1 MASEY
6 DVIVIGAGPTGEN
19 VADRAVRGGL
29 TAAIV
34 EAELVGGECSYWA
47 CMPSKALLRPADV
60 VAEAAAVRG
69 VAGARLN
76 PAEVLARRDSF
87 AHGWKDDDQV
97 AWLTGAKVDL
107 FRGHG
112 RIAGERLVTV
122 GDTSLR
128 ARQAVVIATGTRA
141 VVLDSL
147 AGVNP
152 WTSREATSAHAVPGR
167 LAIVGG
173 GVVGCEMA
181 AAWSALCSEVTL
193 ISHGRLLDRL
203 PEFVGDFVAAGLR
216 DAGVDVRIGVDAI
229 GATRAGGTRG
239 AGGAGVGSAGAGDVG
254 GSDAGGSDA
263 GGLEAGGAGA
273 GGAGAGGAAGA
284 GGGAVTLVLSD
295 GSSVEVDEVLSA
307 VGRSPH
313 TGDIGLETVGLT
325 PGSWLEVDDT
335 MRVTAVDGGWLYAAG
350 DVNHL
355 ALLTHM
361 GKYQARVCGD
371 AIAARARDREP
382 TVRDVSSKTCVPQ
395 VIFTIPE
402 VAAVGLTAE
411 QAEAAGRRVRTVEYE
426 IGNVAGAKLFADEYQ
441 GHAQMVVDEDRRTI
455 VGMTLAGHGVGETI
469 HAATIAVAGE
479 VPLDRLWHAVPSYPT
494 ISEIWLRLLETYG
507 L

>member
-1 MASEY
+1 MADETY

-19 VADRAVRGGL
+19 VADRAIRGGL

-60 VAEAAAVRG
+60 VAEAGAVRG

-87 AHGWKDDDQV
+87 AHGWKDDSQV
-97 AWLTGAKVDL
+97 EWLTGAKIDL

-122 GDTSLR
+122 GGLALH

-147 AGVNP
+147 AGVKP

-167 LAIVGG
+167 LVIVGG

-181 AAWSALCSEVTL
+181 AAWSALCAEVTL
-193 ISHGRLLDRL
+193 ISRGPLLERL
-203 PEFVGDFVAAGLR
+203 PDFAGEFVAAGLR
-216 DAGVDVRIGVDAI
+216 EAGVDVRIGVDVT
-229 GATRAGGTRG
+229 GATRAGG
-239 AGGAGVGSAGAGDVG
+239 AGGAGGGG
-254 GSDAGGSDA
+254 GS
-263 GGLEAGGAGA
+263 
-273 GGAGAGGAAGA
+273 
-284 GGGAVTLVLSD
+284 VTLALSD
-295 GSSVEVDEVLSA
+295 GGSIEADEVLSA
-307 VGRSPH
+307 VGRSAH
-313 TGDIGLETVGLT
+313 TGDIGLETVGLA
-325 PGSWLEVDDT
+325 PGSWLDVDDT
-335 MRVTAVDGGWLYAAG
+335 MRVGGVDGGWLYAAG

-361 GKYQARVCGD
+361 GKYQARICGD
-371 AIAARARDREP
+371 AIAARAGGREP
-382 TVRDVSSKTCVPQ
+382 TVRDRSSKTCVPQ

-402 VAAVGLTAE
+402 VATVGLTAQE
-411 QAEAAGRRVRTVEYE
+411 AEAAGRRVRVVEYE
-426 IGNVAGAKLFADEYQ
+426 IGQVAGAKLFADEYR

>member
-1 MASEY
+1 MADETY

-19 VADRAVRGGL
+19 VADRAIRGGL

-60 VAEAAAVRG
+60 VAEAGAVRG

-87 AHGWKDDDQV
+87 AHGWKDDSQV
-97 AWLTGAKVDL
+97 EWLTGAKIDL

-122 GDTSLR
+122 GEVSLH

-147 AGVNP
+147 AVVHP

-167 LAIVGG
+167 LVIVGG

-193 ISHGRLLDRL
+193 ISRGPLLDRL
-203 PEFVGDFVAAGLR
+203 PDFAGEFVAEGLR
-216 DAGVDVRIGVDAI
+216 EAGVDVRIGVDVT

-239 AGGAGVGSAGAGDVG
+239 TIDSGD
-254 GSDAGGSDA
+254 
-263 GGLEAGGAGA
+263 AGA
-273 GGAGAGGAAGA
+273 GGASAGD
-284 GGGAVTLVLSD
+284 GGGTVTLTLSD
-295 GSSVEVDEVLSA
+295 GSSIEADEVLSA
-307 VGRSPH
+307 VGRSAH
-313 TGDIGLETVGLT
+313 TGDIGLETVGLA
-325 PGSWLEVDDT
+325 PGSWLDVDDT
-335 MRVTAVDGGWLYAAG
+335 MRVTGVDGGWLYAAG

-371 AIAARARDREP
+371 AIAARAADREP
-382 TVRDVSSKTCVPQ
+382 TVRDPSSKTCVPQ

-402 VAAVGLTAE
+402 VAAVGLTARE
-411 QAEAAGRRVRTVEYE
+411 AEAAGRRVRVVEYE
-426 IGNVAGAKLFADEYQ
+426 IGNVAGAKLFADEYR

-479 VPLDRLWHAVPSYPT
+479 VPLERLWHAVPSYPT

-507 L
+507 LVKKFYLWDVTLSGVMAFR

>member
-1 MASEY
+1 MADETY

-19 VADRAVRGGL
+19 VADRAIRGGL

-60 VAEAAAVRG
+60 VAEAGAVRG

-87 AHGWKDDDQV
+87 AHGWKDDSQV
-97 AWLTGAKVDL
+97 EWLTGAKIDL

-122 GDTSLR
+122 GDLSLH

-147 AGVNP
+147 ADVKP

-167 LAIVGG
+167 LVIVGG

-193 ISHGRLLDRL
+193 ISRGPLLERL
-203 PEFVGDFVAAGLR
+203 PDFAGEFVAAGLR
-216 DAGVDVRIGVDAI
+216 EAGVDVRIGVDVT
-229 GATRAGGTRG
+229 GATRAGGSGDVGDG
-239 AGGAGVGSAGAGDVG
+239 AGEASAGA
-254 GSDAGGSDA
+254 SDA
-263 GGLEAGGAGA
+263 GAGA
-273 GGAGAGGAAGA
+273 GR
-284 GGGAVTLVLSD
+284 GAVTLTLSD
-295 GSSVEVDEVLSA
+295 GSSIEADEVLSA
-307 VGRSPH
+307 VGRSAH
-313 TGDIGLETVGLT
+313 TGDIGLEAVGLA
-325 PGSWLEVDDT
+325 PGSWLDVDDT
-335 MRVTAVDGGWLYAAG
+335 MRVTGVDGGWLYAAG

-371 AIAARARDREP
+371 AIAARAGGREP
-382 TVRDVSSKTCVPQ
+382 TVRDRSSKTCVPQ

-402 VAAVGLTAE
+402 VATVGLTARE
-411 QAEAAGRRVRTVEYE
+411 AEAAGRRVRVVEYE
-426 IGNVAGAKLFADEYQ
+426 IGSVAGAKLFADEYR

-479 VPLDRLWHAVPSYPT
+479 VTLDRLWHAVPSYPT

>member
-1 MASEY
+1 MADETY

-19 VADRAVRGGL
+19 VADRAIRGGL

-60 VAEAAAVRG
+60 VAEAGAVRG

-87 AHGWKDDDQV
+87 AHGWKDDSQV
-97 AWLTGAKVDL
+97 EWLTGAKIDL

-122 GDTSLR
+122 GDVSLH

-167 LAIVGG
+167 LVIVGG

-193 ISHGRLLDRL
+193 ISRGPLLERL
-203 PEFVGDFVAAGLR
+203 PDFAGEFVAAGLR
-216 DAGVDVRIGVDAI
+216 DAGVDVRIGVDVTAASRAA
-229 GATRAGGTRG
+229 GTGDASADAGDASAGGSAG
-239 AGGAGVGSAGAGDVG
+239 AAGAGEVDAGGAGVG
-254 GSDAGGSDA
+254 
-263 GGLEAGGAGA
+263 
-273 GGAGAGGAAGA
+273 
-284 GGGAVTLVLSD
+284 GGAVTLTLSD
-295 GSSVEVDEVLSA
+295 GSSIEADQVLSA
-307 VGRSPH
+307 VGRSAH
-313 TGDIGLETVGLT
+313 TGDIGLETVGLA
-325 PGSWLEVDDT
+325 PGSWLDVDDT
-335 MRVTAVDGGWLYAAG
+335 MRVTGVDGGWLYAAG

-371 AIAARARDREP
+371 AIAARAGGREP
-382 TVRDVSSKTCVPQ
+382 TVRDRSSKTCVPQ

-402 VAAVGLTAE
+402 VAAVGLTARE
-411 QAEAAGRRVRTVEYE
+411 AEAAGRRVRVVEYE
-426 IGNVAGAKLFADEYQ
+426 IGSVAGAKLFADEYR
-441 GHAQMVVDEDRRTI
+441 GRAQMVVDEDRRTI
-455 VGMTLAGHGVGETI
+455 VGMTLTGHGVGETI

-479 VPLDRLWHAVPSYPT
+479 VTLDRLWHAVPSYPT

>member
-1 MASEY
+1 MADETY

-29 TAAIV
+29 TAAVV

-60 VAEAAAVRG
+60 VAEARAVRG

-87 AHGWKDDDQV
+87 AHGWKDDSQV
-97 AWLTGAKVDL
+97 EWLTGAKIDL

-112 RIAGERLVTV
+112 RIAGERLVKV
-122 GDTSLR
+122 GDLSLH
-128 ARQAVVIATGTRA
+128 ARQAVVVATGTRA

-147 AGVNP
+147 AGVDP

-167 LAIVGG
+167 LVIVGG

-181 AAWSALCSEVTL
+181 AAWSALCAEVTL
-193 ISHGRLLDRL
+193 ISRGPLLERL
-203 PEFVGDFVAAGLR
+203 PGFAGDFVAAGLR
-216 DAGVDVRIGVDAI
+216 DAGVDVRIGIDVT

-239 AGGAGVGSAGAGDVG
+239 TSNSGNV
-254 GSDAGGSDA
+254 
-263 GGLEAGGAGA
+263 GA
-273 GGAGAGGAAGA
+273 GGAGAAGGGTGGDGAAGA
-284 GGGAVTLVLSD
+284 GAGGGTVTLELSD
-295 GSSVEVDEVLSA
+295 GSSIEADEVLSA
-307 VGRSPH
+307 VGRSAH
-313 TGDIGLETVGLT
+313 TGDIGLETVGLS
-325 PGSWLEVDDT
+325 PGSWLDVDDT
-335 MRVTAVDGGWLYAAG
+335 MRVTAVEGGWLYAAG

-371 AIAARARDREP
+371 AIAARAQDREP
-382 TVRDVSSKTCVPQ
+382 TVRDRSSKTCVPQ
-395 VIFTIPE
+395 VVFTIPE
-402 VAAVGLTAE
+402 VAAVGLTAQ

-426 IGNVAGAKLFADEYQ
+426 IGLVAGAKLFADQYQ

-479 VPLDRLWHAVPSYPT
+479 VPLERLWHAVPSYPT